1 MPGLQHFVVGLAGR
15 NDHIVSEWELNIP
28 VDSLFEFRNSF
39 SQWFIIRVLL
49 KEWARPLRRH
59 AKSRSWSAWANRL
72 SDWNIHLR
80 AVNDFL
86 QSTSNNNFYSRVHFR
101 SSIMLRW
108 IWHHRSGTSE
118 AGGDCLK
125 PSLSVWVLV
134 LLLYVTPCKWALVEF
149 DYIPLNLKLVLS
161 FEASAGNQ
169 FVQ

>member
-1 MPGLQHFVVGLAGR
+1 MERIIFYIEAGMPGLQHFVVGLAGR

-49 KEWARPLRRH
+49 KEWTRPLRRH

-101 SSIMLRW
+101 SGSMLRW
-108 IWHHRSGTSE
+108 IWHYRSRDLLRGGQRLLKVSQFGCLCACCMSLRASE
-118 AGGDCLK
+118 H
-125 PSLSVWVLV
+125 W
-134 LLLYVTPCKWALVEF
+134 
-149 DYIPLNLKLVLS
+149 LNLIIFLLIL
-161 FEASAGNQ
+161 N
-169 FVQ
+169 